1 MLSPGWSRRLTQML
15 MLLAFAGAMFAP
27 RAAFAAFFPVCE
39 ARDAMSILP
48 SGEARD
54 EHEAR
59 DDRAACGDAAK
70 PVPGTNDDLGD
81 TSVAAMCDV
90 RGASVVAPPRI
101 VPVHDA
107 RIEAARSCF
116 TLKSAPSFNPS
127 PDDAPASPNA
137 VAIEPVALVSSMR
150 VPAADFI
157 VLAFAVHHDGPREGF
172 TPTFERPPR

>member
-1 MLSPGWSRRLTQML
+1 MLSSGWPRLL

-39 ARDAMSILP
+39 AHDAMSIVGVGRAIA
-48 SGEARD
+48 SGD
-54 EHEAR
+54 DR
-59 DDRAACGDAAK
+59 DDRDACSDAAK
-70 PVPGTNDDLGD
+70 PPTSANDDLGD

-101 VPVHDA
+101 VPIHDA

-137 VAIEPVALVSSMR
+137 VAIEPVALVSSIR

-172 TPTFERPPR
+172 TPTLERPPR